1 MIFRMKKIFLILVLT
16 GLMQGCIPTKK
27 LIYLQDDQSRLENK
41 PAENY
46 YFKKGDL
53 IYIDIKTRDEGLN
66 ALLQSG
72 KRAGSNITGENL
84 YFISY
89 MVDKDGYV
97 ELPVLGKIKAE
108 GLTADELKENITRKL
123 LETQIRNRSDLYIKV
138 MPAGIFVTVLGEV
151 SQTGSVHIFKNH
163 PNILEA
169 IALSGDIKLTGNRT
183 DVMIIRSKANGEK
196 EIAHLDLTHKSAMN
210 SPYFYLKNN
219 DIIYVKP
226 LPQKTIG
233 TGTTLIQ
240 TLTTVMSIT
249 SFAISLYLFSRR

>member
-1 MIFRMKKIFLILVLT
+1 MKKLTVFLLT
-16 GLMQGCIPTKK
+16 IGLMVMQSCIPTKK
-27 LIYLQDDQSRLENK
+27 LIYLQDDNSKIENT
-41 PAENY
+41 PSENY
-46 YFKKGDL
+46 RFKKGDL

-66 ALLQSG
+66 ALLQ
-72 KRAGSNITGENL
+72 AGRNRGTNNVSGENL
-84 YFISY
+84 YFTAY
-89 MVDKDGYV
+89 MVDKDGMI
-97 ELPVLGKIKAE
+97 ELPVLGKMRAE
-108 GLTADELKENITRKL
+108 GLTAPELKENIINKL
-123 LETQIRNRSDLYIKV
+123 LESQLRNRQDAFVKV

-151 SQTGSVHIFKNH
+151 GGTGTVHIFKSH

-183 DVMIIRSKANGEK
+183 DVMVIRTKAGGEK
-196 EIAHLDLTHKSAMN
+196 EIAHLDLTKRSVMN

-240 TLTTVMSIT
+240 TLTTIMSIT